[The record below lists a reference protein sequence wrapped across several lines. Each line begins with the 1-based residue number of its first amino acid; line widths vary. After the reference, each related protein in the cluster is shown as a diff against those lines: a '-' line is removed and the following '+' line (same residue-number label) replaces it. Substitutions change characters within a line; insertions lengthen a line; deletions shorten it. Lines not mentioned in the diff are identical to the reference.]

1 MLVLMAYFFFHPV
14 TGVYCCHWW
23 FNFNI
28 LLQILSSFAV
38 IQNFPSKHFFVFQ
51 DICFEDVF
59 SIITFHPPRRLED
72 DLEDKKMS
80 WSWWD
85 SLSIS
90 ILLCLDM
97 EEILF
102 WFLFF
107 FVFFFIP
114 SLVFIRWYPDFKI
127 FRDNSK
133 FRLQFWFDLNVFVK
147 LFTNFNNFCSNPN
160 FFYHLFFI
168 VTLIT
173 LFPTAI
179 IWRILWL
186 NFCCIAYTYTIH
198 SCYWHWLHAVKL
210 KDNNAWLSLKVS
222 SYLYQLHG
230 IRFSL

>member
-51 DICFEDVF
+51 DICFGDVF

-107 FVFFFIP
+107 FLFFFIP

-160 FFYHLFFI
+160 FFLSFI
-168 VTLIT
+168 FYCHINYIVSYC
-173 LFPTAI
+173 
-179 IWRILWL
+179 
-186 NFCCIAYTYTIH
+186 NN
-198 SCYWHWLHAVKL
+198 L
-210 KDNNAWLSLKVS
+210 KDSLT
-222 SYLYQLHG
+222 QLLLHCIYIYDSQLLLALTTCG
-230 IRFSL
+230 KTKR